1 MLFPLD
7 AESFLQILV
16 EKSLVERA
24 ETIILTVLG
33 CILCVDCIAHALTI
47 NYLPKIQR
55 LCLLVQVLTKREVGS
70 ISFLYL
76 FVHLQIVRA

>member
-24 ETIILTVLG
+24 ETIILTVLS
-33 CILCVDCIAHALTI
+33 CILSIDCVPRALAI

-55 LCLLVQVLTKREVGS
+55 LCLLV
-70 ISFLYL
+70 
-76 FVHLQIVRA
+76 